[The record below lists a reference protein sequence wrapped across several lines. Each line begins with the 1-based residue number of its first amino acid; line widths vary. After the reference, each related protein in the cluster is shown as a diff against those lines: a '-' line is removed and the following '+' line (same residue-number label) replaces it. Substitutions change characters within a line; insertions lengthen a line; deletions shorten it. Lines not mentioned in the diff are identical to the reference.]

1 MKSVPKAFLYCSPPV
16 LNSHLKRNQSN
27 KTKSNQWIEDV
38 SFYRNCGAASVGGYN
53 RVIWYYQLIWKRKLT
68 TVKSFKADVSSSD
81 EGKRSKPLLWSSS
94 RWPMYVFK
102 SVDNIKLAKN
112 NQFYIIYKA
121 SFWLIAGITC
131 GFCFTALGWK
141 LHFLSAQ
148 KLNLACSVKMS
159 WYSVKF
165 YKKIYSILCVPIH
178 AARSR
183 RTKKYKMRV
192 HPALVVCAKNE
203 TWNLSASLLANL
215 TVAFRHT

>member
-1 MKSVPKAFLYCSPPV
+1 MNSVPKAFLYCSPPV

-68 TVKSFKADVSSSD
+68 TVKSFKADVSSS
-81 EGKRSKPLLWSSS
+81 S

-102 SVDNIKLAKN
+102 SVNNIKLAKD
-112 NQFYIIYKA
+112 NQFLHYFKA

-165 YKKIYSILCVPIH
+165 YKKIYSIFCVPIH

-183 RTKKYKMRV
+183 RTKEYKMRV